1 MCRELLWLVLWLRLK
16 DTIEEE
22 WAIEYAEGGTR
33 ISDKYIIKLSL
44 FVSLVG
50 GLGDGLCEA
59 S

>member
-1 MCRELLWLVLWLRLK
+1 MLWLRLK